1 MLLADRDHLVMYGV
15 ILFDLGGASSPH
27 EKLVSLGRVRN
38 GKERVGMSPQPVGP
52 SFVYGSLFFQLGR

>member
-27 EKLVSLGRVRN
+27 EKLVSLWAGPEMEK
-38 GKERVGMSPQPVGP
+38 KE
-52 SFVYGSLFFQLGR
+52 